1 MKKIAVFSGLSAIA
15 SAVLL
20 AGGAALPSVAQAQDA
35 SPLTFNAG
43 VFSEY
48 RYRGISQSRSKPA
61 VQAGAD
67 YALPEGFYIG
77 TWASSI
83 KWIKDA
89 KGGADVEIDVYGGKK
104 GELAKD
110 LAYDVGVLTY
120 YYPDNGLK
128 PSANTTEVYGA
139 LTYGPVTAKYS
150 HSTTNL
156 FGFADSKG
164 SGYFDLTASFD
175 LGDGLML
182 APHVGYQKVSGKGND
197 IYSYT
202 DYSLTLSKDFK
213 GLVPS
218 IALVGTDAPK
228 NSYVAPN
235 GKNLGRS
242 AVVVGLKYNF

>member
-1 MKKIAVFSGLSAIA
+1 MKKIAVLSGLSAIA

-20 AGGAALPSVAQAQDA
+20 AGGSLLPSVAQAQDA

-77 TWASSI
+77 TWASTI

-104 GELAKD
+104 GEIAKD
-110 LAYDVGVLTY
+110 LTYDVGFLQYV
-120 YYPDNGLK
+120 YPSNGLK
-128 PSANTTEVYGA
+128 PSANTLEGYGA
-139 LTYGPVTAKYS
+139 ITYGPITAKYS

-156 FGFADSKG
+156 FGFANSKG

-182 APHVGYQKVSGKGND
+182 APHVGYQKVAGKGND

-202 DYSLTLSKDFK
+202 DYAVTLSKDFK

-218 IALVGTDAPK
+218 ITFLGTDAPK
-228 NSYVAPN
+228 NSYVAPD

>member
-1 MKKIAVFSGLSAIA
+1 MKKIAVLSGLSAA
-15 SAVLL
+15 VSAALL
-20 AGGAALPSVAQAQDA
+20 GGATLMPMAAQAQEA
-35 SPLTFNAG
+35 SPLTFNAAL
-43 VFSEY
+43 FSEY
-48 RYRGISQSRSKPA
+48 RYRGISQSRSQPA
-61 VQAGAD
+61 FQAGTD
-67 YALPEGFYIG
+67 LALPGGFYVG
-77 TWASSI
+77 AWASTI

-89 KGGADVEIDVYGGKK
+89 KGGSDVEIDVYGGMK
-104 GELAKD
+104 GEIAKD
-110 LAYDVGVLTY
+110 VAYDVGLLQY
-120 YYPDNGLK
+120 AYPSNGLK
-128 PSANTTEVYGA
+128 PSANTLEAYGA
-139 LTYGPVTAKYS
+139 VTVGPVTAKYS

-182 APHVGYQKVSGKGND
+182 APHVGYQKVAGKGND

-218 IALVGTDAPK
+218 IAFVGTDAPK
-228 NSYVAPN
+228 GSYVAPN
-235 GKNLGRS
+235 GKNLGRN